1 MRRLFVLAIFLLIHK
16 IVGFSTQIT
25 PKQRLLNRNSI
36 SQLPTTRP
44 SRLSFLRTS
53 TVHNAHHQAFIPLI
67 RRGSIAIAPHF
78 RRYLFG
84 LYSMFGTVKDAISFK
99 SFIGTKRLGKKI
111 LYVSLASVLMVA
123 MVDMIMTR
131 RRQKID
137 ATSEWGRYAEHPSL
151 RGLAL
156 SALVLKLSLYMLIA
170 RLINTFPGGERYPFR
185 NRKKDES
192 TEQNQNWAAKKS
204 AQVRTICGKEF
215 AESLLRLG
223 PLYIKIG
230 QILSCRKNLLPEE
243 WKVHMERLQDKVP
256 AKSGNAALELAY
268 SAYDGGETEFN
279 SIFSDFNDEPLAAA
293 SLGQVHLAT
302 LKSTNETIALK
313 LQRPRLRE
321 IYDKDLV
328 LLEKIATTVDNFGVS
343 SSAGGVKQ
351 SWEEIFN
358 DTEKILY
365 REIDYRSEAE
375 NAIRF
380 ASDFGLGKS
389 GLAVSTNTTSLDGK
403 VLPSAASWIRT
414 PHVYKEFSN
423 ERCLVM
429 EYVPSIKISKND
441 ELDQSGLD
449 DDDKIFLAD
458 CVARAYLRQFVCG
471 KFFSTE

>member
-1 MRRLFVLAIFLLIHK
+1 MRRFFVVAIFILFYK
-16 IVGFSTQIT
+16 IDAFIT
-25 PKQRLLNRNSI
+25 IPTAKRELLNQNKI
-36 SQLPTTRP
+36 LQLPTRP
-44 SRLSFLRTS
+44 SRQSFLRTS
-53 TVHNAHHQAFIPLI
+53 TVHNAHHQAFVPLI
-67 RRGSIAIAPHF
+67 RRRSLAVAPHL
-78 RRYLFG
+78 RNYLFSF
-84 LYSMFGTVKDAISFK
+84 YSMLGAVKDAISFR
-99 SFIGTKRLGKKI
+99 SFISTKQIGKKI
-111 LYVSLASVLMVA
+111 MYVTLASIFIA
-123 MVDMIMTR
+123 ATVDTIMTR
-131 RRQKID
+131 KRQKLD
-137 ATSEWGRYAEHPSL
+137 ATSEWGRYAVHPSL
-151 RGLAL
+151 RAIAL
-156 SALVLKLSLYMLIA
+156 STLVIKMSLYMLIA

-185 NRKKDES
+185 RLKGEKVSDQS
-192 TEQNQNWAAKKS
+192 QNWAAKKS
-204 AQVRTICGKEF
+204 AQVRTNCGKEF
-215 AESLLRLG
+215 AENLLRLG

-243 WKVHMERLQDKVP
+243 WKVPMERLQDKVP

-279 SIFSDFNDEPLAAA
+279 SIFSEFYDEPLAAA

-302 LKSTNETIALK
+302 LKSSNETVALK

-328 LLEKIATTVDNFGVS
+328 LLGKIATTVDKFGLS

-351 SWEEIFN
+351 SWTEIFN

-380 ASDFGLGKS
+380 AADFGLGKS
-389 GLAVSTNTTSLDGK
+389 GLAATTNTTSLDGK

-414 PHVYKEFSN
+414 PYVFKDISN

-429 EYVPSIKISKND
+429 EYVPSIKISNSE
-441 ELDQSGLD
+441 ELDKSGLN